1 METKNRLEP
10 GSGAPGA
17 LGRRFFRSEV
27 LGWEDPQREGA
38 EQAKAARGLREVA
51 HPTRR
56 LEVSA
61 PSGAARDG
69 ARRMRTGSIASQ
81 P

>member
-1 METKNRLEP
+1 MDTRNRLEA
-10 GSGAPGA
+10 GSGAPVA

-38 EQAKAARGLREVA
+38 EQAEAARGLREVQ
-51 HPTRR
+51 HRTQW
-56 LEVSA
+56 LEASA
-61 PSGAARDG
+61 PAGAARDG